1 MYSIC
6 VVEDEAALA
15 DMVRLNLE
23 LEGHSVEVVPDGAEA
38 LEIFKREIEYDLVIL
53 DVMLPNVSGM
63 DLCRV
68 IRKTSQVPVLF
79 LSAKGTTVD
88 RIEGLKAGGNDYLP
102 KPFDLEELLLRVA
115 VLLNANQLNPDIESM
130 EIGNCRVD
138 FKTFEVS
145 NRLNNETTTLSKK
158 EVALLQLFQF
168 KKGEVVSR
176 TEILDKIWG
185 KDQFPTTRTI
195 DNFILNFRKLF
206 EENPKEPKFF
216 HSIRG
221 VGYKFTPEED

>member
-23 LEGHSVEVVPDGAEA
+23 LEGHTVEVVSDGAEA
-38 LEIFKREIEYDLVIL
+38 LEIFKRTFDFDLIIL
-53 DVMLPNVSGM
+53 DVMLPNVSGV

-79 LSAKGTTVD
+79 LSAKGTTGD

-102 KPFDLEELLLRVA
+102 KPFDLEEMLLRVA
-115 VLLNANQLNPDIESM
+115 VLLNVNQTSSEIDSM
-130 EIGNCRVD
+130 EIGDCHID

-145 NRLNNETTTLSKK
+145 NSKTGDAVTLSKK
-158 EVALLQLFQF
+158 EVALLQLFQL

-206 EENPKEPKFF
+206 EENPKEPRYF
-216 HSIRG
+216 HSVRG
-221 VGYKFTPEED
+221 VGYKFTPDGH